1 MNDPDI
7 LWIASFDIGKKNFA
21 FYIEEFNKSKLTQ
34 LPKIPKERR
43 YNNNGTTTQEFE
55 EILNQVYTNGEKIL
69 FKVVD
74 LTKNCKK
81 TSYLDP
87 ETFYNMTEI
96 LDNYSEYWDQCD
108 VFIIERQMSQAKQF
122 NTMALK
128 LGQHCWSYFSF
139 KYTRN
144 KQIIEFPAYYKTQIL
159 GAEKIPKATKTGKV
173 TYKAMDKPARKK
185 WSVKM
190 ATSILTKR
198 NDTETLSELSTVS
211 KRDDLADVLC
221 QLQAF
226 KILFFIDKI
235 FFS

>member
-1 MNDPDI
+1 MNDPNI

-21 FYIEEFNKSKLTQ
+21 FYIEEFNKSNIST

-43 YNNNGTTTQEFE
+43 YNIDGTATLEFE
-55 EILNQVYTNGEKIL
+55 EILSKVYTNGEKIL

-81 TSYLDP
+81 CSYLDP

-96 LDNYSEYWDQCD
+96 LDQYSEYWDQCD
-108 VFIIERQMSQAKQF
+108 AFIIERQMSQAKQF

-139 KYTRN
+139 KYSRS

-159 GAEKIPKATKTGKV
+159 GAEKVTKITKTGKV
-173 TYKAMDKPARKK
+173 SYKAMDKPARKK
-185 WSVKM
+185 WSVKK
-190 ATSILTKR
+190 AINILTKR
-198 NDTETLSELSTVS
+198 NDAETLCELNTVS

-226 KILFFIDKI
+226 KVLFFMDKTI
-235 FFS
+235 F